1 MALRKPL
8 VIISGL
14 SSQLP
19 PGDTIEGVS
28 VSSVATAGSGLIGG
42 GSVNSNFRFDIQLAP
57 NPSGLIFVSPSG
69 LGIDG
74 TAQASGNAALVNAST
89 ALVNASTALA
99 SGNAALVNAST
110 ALVNASTA
118 LASGNAAIK
127 RTLDIGLNN
136 LSGVSIGDY
145 SSIASGSLLTFS
157 GNQFI
162 AQPAAA
168 GGGGTVS
175 FDEIFALT

>member
-99 SGNAALVNAST
+99 SGNAA
-110 ALVNASTA
+110 
-118 LASGNAAIK
+118 IK

>member
-19 PGDTIEGVS
+19 PGDTIEGAS

-89 ALVNASTALA
+89 AL
-99 SGNAALVNAST
+99 
-110 ALVNASTA
+110 
-118 LASGNAAIK
+118 ASGNAAIK

-136 LSGVSIGDY
+136 LSGVSIGAY

-175 FDEIFALT
+175 FDDIFGLS